1 MSDYG
6 NTPPPPPPGEGGS
19 TPPPP
24 PPAGGGYGGAT
35 PPPPPSGGGYDG
47 GAYGAPPPPAGGGY
61 GGAPAGPPPSNNL
74 VLAIISLLCCWPIGI
89 PAIVFAAQVN
99 GKWNGGDQAGAIE
112 SAAKAKKFATIALV
126 LGTIATIGYVVLIA
140 TGVMGSDATTG
151 M

>member
-6 NTPPPPPPGEGGS
+6 STPPPPPPGGGGS

-24 PPAGGGYGGAT
+24 PG
-35 PPPPPSGGGYDG
+35 GGGYDG
-47 GAYGAPPPPAGGGY
+47 GSYGAPPPAGGY

-74 VLAIISLLCCWPIGI
+74 VMAILGLLCCWPLGI
-89 PAIVFAAQVN
+89 PAVVFAAQVN
-99 GKWNGGDQAGAIE
+99 GKWNAGDQAGAIE

-126 LGTIATIGYVVLIA
+126 LGVIATIFYIVLIM
-140 TGVMGSDATTG
+140 TGVMSSDTTTTG

>member
-6 NTPPPPPPGEGGS
+6 NTPPPPPPGGGGS
-19 TPPPP
+19 T
-24 PPAGGGYGGAT
+24 
-35 PPPPPSGGGYDG
+35 PPPPSGGGYDG
-47 GAYGAPPPPAGGGY
+47 GGYGAPSPPAGGY

-89 PAIVFAAQVN
+89 PAVVFAAQVN

-112 SAAKAKKFATIALV
+112 SAAKAKKFAIIALALGIV
-126 LGTIATIGYVVLIA
+126 GTIIYIILIA
-140 TGVMGSDATTG
+140 AGVVGANSTSTG